1 MMRLA
6 ARDRRALLLLCILA
20 GPVLAWWL
28 VLSPYMNTRS
38 ERQQSVQ
45 REASLLASELTDL
58 RDAELHRKAL
68 ADARRQL
75 EGETGSL
82 FQAESRPLAE
92 AGAAE
97 YVRTVAGLSG
107 VDLRAVDTPGGDS
120 IASGL
125 GTGRIML
132 AGEGG
137 LLEVMTF
144 LRRLEAGPGRV
155 VTRGIAIQP
164 ARENGR
170 LSFELA
176 LDAHY
181 AWERGEDVAQP
192 RVARANQ

>member
-1 MMRLA
+1 MSRLA
-6 ARDRRALLLLCILA
+6 ARDRRALLLLCALG
-20 GPVLAWWL
+20 GPLL
-28 VLSPYMNTRS
+28 GYRLLLGPYMSTRA
-38 ERQQSVQ
+38 ELRESVQ
-45 REASLLASELTDL
+45 RETMLLASEQADL
-58 RDAELHRKAL
+58 RDADLHGKAL
-68 ADARRQL
+68 AAARRQV
-75 EGETGSL
+75 EVETGSL

-181 AWERGEDVAQP
+181 AWERGEEVAQP